1 MGVLNRSHHTF
12 SSSSQTSFRIP
23 NMLLKSLV
31 LALTI
36 TALTASSLDESVD
49 DDRIAR
55 LLATDTQLDADIRAS
70 PKFAADVGSQ
80 MKAKTLT
87 QARDEIR
94 GRATDNDMEVKSK
107 AKGKSRAEWHRWH
120 VHHRHRPHFHHRHHP
135 HVHIPHRHHIHV
147 PHLHVPHR
155 HHIHVP
161 HVHIPIA
168 DQVAGFVKKWGSK
181 FKDLWDAF
189 SSAFSG
195 FNFKLP
201 VVKIGA
207 SIRDGFMNAV
217 KKIKGMMATVVKNN
231 KGMLNA
237 ANARRLLSTEK
248 AGTEIWHPGGAYLI
262 VKVAKP
268 VVEPVVNFFC
278 NLVQIFAHPIKL
290 AINAVMKLVTGVI
303 PAWVIKIA
311 VFGGLGSLI
320 HHFLFTTFTLGAGF
334 SVTYPHPGG
343 IAVDAFEAGFGVE
356 IKDNLQI
363 GKTGCYLA
371 GSSGMGTNI
380 AVEASTGIAVTAFK
394 EYGNIAGAT
403 ITLSAE
409 GDLCKIFGLPCK
421 LELGGGIIFDMGRQ
435 DNGEWKMATT
445 FKACLKIFTG
455 EMDYQQQAYTLEMI
469 QTFSEEEMQKNVLDA
484 AKNFFEKGFGAHL
497 HCLKTIFEQ
506 WLGITMDVSAGGGTA
521 PLPASG
527 SITVDYTY
535 CTDGTFSWK
544 HGVRAPEA
552 PPPVGYNN
560 FLGV

>member
-1 MGVLNRSHHTF
+1 
-12 SSSSQTSFRIP
+12 
-23 NMLLKSLV
+23 MLLKTQI

-49 DDRIAR
+49 DPSIAR
-55 LLATDTQLDADIRAS
+55 FLDTDTQLDADIRAS

-80 MKAKTLT
+80 LKAKTLT

-107 AKGKSRAEWHRWH
+107 AKGKSRAGWHRWH
-120 VHHRHRPHFHHRHHP
+120 VHHRHSPHFHHRHHP
-135 HVHIPHRHHIHV
+135 HIHVPHRHHIHIPHIHVPHRHHIHVPHRHHIHV

-155 HHIHVP
+155 HHIHIP
-161 HVHIPIA
+161 HIHIPIV
-168 DQVAGFVKKWGSK
+168 DQVASLVKKWGSK
-181 FKDLWDAF
+181 FKELWDAF

-195 FNFKLP
+195 FKFKLP

-231 KGMLNA
+231 KGML
-237 ANARRLLSTEK
+237 NARRLLSTEK

-290 AINAVMKLVTGVI
+290 AINAVMKLVTGVV

-380 AVEASTGIAVTAFK
+380 AVEATTGIQLSVFK
-394 EYGNIAGAT
+394 EYGNIAGET

-409 GDLCKIFGLPCK
+409 GDICKIFGLPCK
-421 LELGGGIIFDMGRQ
+421 LELGGGIIFDNGRQ

-445 FKACLKIFTG
+445 GKACLKIFTG

-484 AKNFFEKGFGAHL
+484 AKNFFEKGFGPHL

-506 WLGITMDVSAGGGTA
+506 WLGLTMEISLGGGGGL

-527 SITVDYTY
+527 SITFDYTY